1 MPRKFYD
8 IIPPKG
14 IKTFERQIEQKKP
27 THSQERDVS
36 DSAKLIEKEIDV
48 LSQHIE
54 EINPIKWASPKIRR
68 ILFDRVKPKRFF
80 SKGIFFFLVFLGL
93 ITVSAF
99 VFFYNIKIEIWP
111 KTDILDL
118 KTSVTIDSNIG
129 KSDSVFWLEQKVIFG
144 KVFSDQRSASENFS
158 TSGKMLKEVKARGI
172 IRIYNNYSTSPRALV
187 PSRFV
192 SANGKLFW
200 SVQKITIPGARYERG
215 KLIPGEIDVEVQ
227 AAEPGED
234 YNIEDTTFAL
244 PALAGSSLY
253 TAIYGKSFSPMKGG
267 FKGEVPQ
274 ATQEDL
280 EKAKNILADKL
291 KKESR
296 EFLKASLPA
305 DFVLLD
311 EAISQGIIESNSS
324 VLALAEA
331 ESFDLQVKIKSEGIG
346 FKRADIE
353 NFSKDFIMA
362 NIPRD
367 QEREIVGYESFIP
380 VKKIEEGSLGTN
392 YSLAIE
398 LESGKMTLDLKIG
411 AKIYSDID
419 LIKLKEALRGKSL
432 KESRVFL
439 DNLPRVTK
447 IEIKCWPV
455 WRRRAPEELDRIE
468 IKLRL

>member
-14 IKTFERQIEQKKP
+14 IKTFKRQIEQKKP

-36 DSAKLIEKEIDV
+36 DSELKEIKFEKEIDV
-48 LSQHIE
+48 SSQHVE
-54 EINPIKWASPKIRR
+54 E
-68 ILFDRVKPKRFF
+68 VKPKRFF
-80 SKGIFFFLVFLGL
+80 SKSIFFFLVFLGL
-93 ITVSAF
+93 ISISAF

-111 KTDILDL
+111 KTNILGL
-118 KTSVTIDSNIG
+118 ETSVIIDSNIE
-129 KSDSVFWLEQKVIFG
+129 KSDSFWLEQKVIFG

-200 SVQKITIPGARYERG
+200 SVEKITIPGARYERG

-234 YNIEDTTFAL
+234 YNIEATTFAL
-244 PALAGSSLY
+244 PALAGSPLY
-253 TAIYGKSFSPMKGG
+253 TAIYGKSFSSMKDG

-291 KKESR
+291 EKESR

-331 ESFDLQVKIKSEGIG
+331 ESFDSQVKIKSEGIG

-367 QEREIVGYESFIP
+367 QEEEIAIGYEFFIP
-380 VKKIEEGSLGTN
+380 VKKIEEVSLEIN
-392 YSLAIE
+392 YSPRLIE

-439 DNLPRVTK
+439 DNLPQVTK

-468 IKLRL
+468 IKLRLQP